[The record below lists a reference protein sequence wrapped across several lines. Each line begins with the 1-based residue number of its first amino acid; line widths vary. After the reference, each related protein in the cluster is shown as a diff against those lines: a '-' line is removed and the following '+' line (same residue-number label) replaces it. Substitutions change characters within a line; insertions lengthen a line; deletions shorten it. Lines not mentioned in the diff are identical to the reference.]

1 MSSHSV
7 SQLSVSPSRART
19 PKLARPSFQL
29 SPIAAVFATVF
40 TGFALLSSGAV
51 HAQQS
56 TQTVE
61 ELQAEVARLKEIIAK
76 QALSNAG
83 KTTTENNTS
92 STNNTAI
99 NNPTL
104 PTNNKADA
112 EEPEL
117 LGAVTVRSRNRIERL
132 QDVPLSVSVVT
143 GKELDR
149 LQATDIGAISQRV
162 SNVSWNQGN
171 QRTSSLSIRGIG
183 KQGQTEAQ
191 DPSVGLIVDGVNY
204 AYNALSSSYDF
215 TDVEAVEVTR
225 GPQGTLLGKN
235 TSVGVIN
242 VTTRRP
248 SFTPDANYAV
258 TLGQLDTVQGR
269 FSAGGPIVD
278 GLIAWRGSLSVSK
291 ARGDVDNLYN
301 RDFTYTNKDR
311 VSGRA
316 QFLITPSKDFSAR
329 FAFDAQPR
337 GGEATN
343 GRVFNTPTPIT
354 YSNGSPNT
362 LGTDAKTRL
371 NRRWFNQDPL
381 YTYDNTYLYGAGQG
395 AVSNDAARALVTGS
409 NGATAELNWNLG
421 THTLTSI
428 TAYKDYHF
436 NAVNDEGTPFD
447 INRNSGGFW
456 NDYKQRS
463 QEIRLT
469 SQPGGFV
476 DYQVG
481 LFLLQ
486 VDNSSEYQKV
496 WGNDA
501 GAWFA
506 SNAQYTT
513 LDKDGAGRYLLQN
526 SLAGLK
532 MAFNSPTGLQKIQ
545 NKSSALFSQ
554 ADWHLSDTLTL
565 TTGLRYTYEN
575 RRNKA
580 SSFIRDQGN
589 APELNP
595 VLVNGV
601 QLGGFNSNS
610 AGVLVAG
617 NSVAQLALADRLAN
631 KYFGSVISGDAGA
644 TYNNLTAAQ
653 KAQVAAAKAIRQSQI
668 GVIFNEIDAEPFKG
682 GLPSFVISPSYRIN
696 DNLTSYFS
704 WQYGEKAGISQV
716 TNGVSNKV
724 KAEKT
729 NAFELGAKSSLLD
742 GNLILNAALFVMDIK
757 DYQQGVRVLDVYTTN
772 LNNDGQNY
780 YTSATGNVPK
790 VRAQGLEID
799 GVYTG
804 IQNTSIRFS
813 GAYNDAKFKDF
824 PNSAQPAENGYT
836 GAAAYRS
843 LTGESL
849 PGAAKFT
856 FNIGVDYRLPIFG
869 NKEFHTSVNTQ
880 YSSKYNSDNA
890 LSSYAVIPARYLT
903 DLAIGV
909 GTKSQSF
916 DVSLVVKNAFND
928 KTDILRTWNS
938 YTPAVPRW
946 VGVTLSGKL

>member
-1 MSSHSV
+1 MSSRIITTTSIA
-7 SQLSVSPSRART
+7 SPRTSLGKRAPFTLR
-19 PKLARPSFQL
+19 
-29 SPIAAVFATVF
+29 PIAAVFA
-40 TGFALLSSGAV
+40 GLALLSSGSAF
-51 HAQQS
+51 AQQS
-56 TQTVE
+56 TASVA
-61 ELQAEVARLKEIIAK
+61 ELQAEIARLKEIIAK
-76 QALSNAG
+76 QALNKTANSTTDNLANTSPS
-83 KTTTENNTS
+83 TTTTPPNT
-92 STNNTAI
+92 NT
-99 NNPTL
+99 
-104 PTNNKADA
+104 KAEA

-117 LGAVTVRSRNRIERL
+117 LGAVTVRSRNRLERL

-242 VTTRRP
+242 VSTRRP
-248 SFTPDANYAV
+248 SFTPDASYAV

-269 FSAGGPIVD
+269 FSAGGPIID
-278 GLIAWRGSLSVSK
+278 GLLAWRGSLSVSK

-316 QFLITPSKDFSAR
+316 QFLITPNKDFSAR
-329 FAFDAQPR
+329 LAFDAQPR

-343 GRVFNTPTPIT
+343 GRVLNTPTPST
-354 YSNGSPNT
+354 YANGSVNT
-362 LGTDAKTRL
+362 LATDAKTRL

-447 INRNSGGFW
+447 IHRNSGGFW

-476 DYQVG
+476 DYQAGV
-481 LFLLQ
+481 FLLQ
-486 VDNSSEYQKV
+486 VDNSSEYQKI

-554 ADWHLSDTLTL
+554 ADWHINEALTV
-565 TTGLRYTYEN
+565 TTGARYTYEK

-580 SSFIRDQGN
+580 STFIRDQGN

-595 VLVNGV
+595 VAVNGV

-610 AGVLVAG
+610 AGVLASG
-617 NSVAQLALADRLAN
+617 NSAAQLALADRVAN
-631 KYFGSVISGDAGA
+631 KYFGSTIAGDAGA
-644 TYNNLTAAQ
+644 TYNNLSATQ
-653 KAQVAAAKAIRQSQI
+653 KAQIAAAKAIRQSQI
-668 GVIFNEIDAEPFKG
+668 GVIFNEIDAEPFQG
-682 GLPSFVISPSYRIN
+682 GLPSFVLSPSYRVN

-729 NAFELGAKSSLLD
+729 NAFELGAKSSLFD

-780 YTSATGNVPK
+780 YTSATGNAPK

-799 GVYTG
+799 GVYSG
-804 IQNTSIRFS
+804 IQNTTLRFS
-813 GAYNDAKFKDF
+813 AAYNDAKFKDF
-824 PNSAQPAENGYT
+824 PNSAQPAENGYS

-843 LTGESL
+843 LSGETL
-849 PGAAKFT
+849 PGAAKLS

-869 NKEFHTSVNTQ
+869 NKEFHASANTQ

-890 LSSYAVIPARYLT
+890 LSSYSVIPARYLT
-903 DLAIGV
+903 DLAIGI
-909 GTKSQSF
+909 GSKNQSF

-938 YTPAVPRW
+938 YTPAIPRW
-946 VGVTLSGKL
+946 IGVTLSGKL